1 MSSIHAPE
9 QRVAVLPGVSS
20 KTRFRNWDL
29 VKGYVPGFLMLGC
42 VILFALLALNQQNPP
57 EAVAVSAPPDQFSSA
72 RAFSHVEVI
81 GRAPH
86 EIGSAEH
93 RVVRDYIMSQLTAL
107 GLVPQIQK
115 TTAFTTRRSLAE
127 AGTVENVVARL
138 SGTNSSRALLLVSH
152 YDSVPTGPG
161 ASDNGAGVASLLET
175 LRALKSQPPL
185 KNDVI
190 FLFTDG
196 EEVGLLGA
204 SAFINEHPW
213 AKDVGLVLNFE
224 ARGNSGPSIMFET
237 SNQNGWLIG
246 ELAKA
251 APYPVGNSLSYD
263 IYRLL
268 PNDTDF
274 TALRDSKLPGMN
286 FAFIEGLTRY
296 HTQLDS
302 VSNVDQRSLQ
312 HHGSNALALTRHF
325 GDMNLAQI
333 RKQNAVYFNIP
344 GSILIH
350 YSSFWIIPLTV
361 FVAAVFVA
369 VIVYGLRKKQ
379 LSIGGMAMGFLACL
393 SNIVLVA
400 AVIFGI
406 WFLISITTVAY
417 SRMVFG
423 DTYNSTLYLVGF
435 SALTITLVATVYML
449 WRRKIRAENL
459 WVGGLLWFL
468 IMLVL
473 SALYIPGGSYLFT
486 WPLLFGLF
494 GLAATFVLRTR
505 AAGND
510 ENLPLKLA
518 IVFSI
523 SAIPGVLLLVPLI
536 GQIFT
541 ALTVQV
547 VFIPMIFVVLL
558 LWSMVP
564 LLDHLTARRRWLLS
578 LVMLAVSL
586 VFIGIGGLS
595 AGFDKNHPQ
604 PYHMVYGFDADS
616 GKAVWASAAGNPGK
630 WASQFFASGAE
641 RAPLDRYF
649 YKNPRQFLISQAPVT
664 PLPAPEVTLVSDKK
678 MENGTRALR
687 LHITAPEQNTSV
699 FINVSGT
706 AKTTQASVNGKEV
719 KTVGPNPTSEMGT
732 DWGMRYY
739 APHDPGIDLDLVL
752 ESAAAV
758 KVRLI
763 GLSHGLPNIPNT
775 PASNR
780 PEYVIPAP
788 FLLSDSTMVSK
799 TFSFN

>member
-1 MSSIHAPE
+1 MSSIQAPE
-9 QRVAVLPGVSS
+9 QKVAVLPVVPS
-20 KTRFRNWDL
+20 KAGFRIWEL
-29 VKGYVPGFLMLGC
+29 VNGYLPGLLMLVS

-57 EAVAVSAPPDQFSSA
+57 QAVAASAPPEQFSSA

-93 RVVRDYIMSQLTAL
+93 RVVRDYIISQLTAL
-107 GLVPQIQK
+107 GVVPQVQK
-115 TTAFTTRRSLAE
+115 TTAFTTRRGLPE

-138 SGTNSSRALLLVSH
+138 NGTNNSRAVLLVSH

-161 ASDNGAGVASLLET
+161 ASDNGTGVASLLET
-175 LRALKSQPPL
+175 LRALKSQAPL

-204 SAFINEHPW
+204 SAFANEHPW
-213 AKDVGLVLNFE
+213 AKDVGLVLNLE
-224 ARGNSGPSIMFET
+224 ARGNTGPSIMFET
-237 SNQNGWLIG
+237 SSQNGWLIG
-246 ELAKA
+246 ELASA

-263 IYRLL
+263 IYKLL

-274 TALRDSKLPGMN
+274 TALRDSKLPGLN

-325 GDMNLAQI
+325 GNMNLAE
-333 RKQNAVYFNIP
+333 KKEQNAVYFNVP

-350 YSSFWIIPLTV
+350 YSSFWIMPLTL

-379 LSIGGMAMGFLACL
+379 LSIGGLAMGFLACL
-393 SNIVLVA
+393 LNIVVVA

-417 SRMVFG
+417 SRMPFG

-435 SALTITLVATVYML
+435 SALTIAIVATVFML
-449 WRRKIRAENL
+449 LRRKIRTENL

-473 SALYIPGGSYLFT
+473 SALYLPGGTYLFT

-494 GLAATFVLRTR
+494 GLAATIALKTR
-505 AAGND
+505 ASAND
-510 ENLPLKLA
+510 QNLPLRLA

-523 SAIPGVLLLVPLI
+523 CALPGVILLTPLI

-547 VFIPMIFVVLL
+547 VFVPMIFVVLL
-558 LWSMVP
+558 LWSLIP
-564 LLDHLTARRRWLLS
+564 LLDQLTARRRWLLS
-578 LVMLAVSL
+578 GVMLAVSF
-586 VFIGIGGLS
+586 VFIGLGGLT

-604 PYHMVYGFDADS
+604 PYHVVYGFDADS
-616 GKAVWASAAGNPGK
+616 GKAVWASASGNPGK
-630 WASQFFASGAE
+630 WAAQFFAAGAE
-641 RAPLDRYF
+641 RAPLGKYF
-649 YKNPRQFLISQAPVT
+649 YKNPRPFLISQAPVT
-664 PLPAPEVTLVSDKK
+664 PLPTPEVTLVSDKK
-678 MENGTRALR
+678 MENGSRVLR

-706 AKTTQASVNGKEV
+706 ARTTQASLNGKEL
-719 KTVGPNPTSEMGT
+719 KATGPNSKFEMGT
-732 DWGMRYY
+732 DWGVRYY
-739 APHDPGIDLDLVL
+739 APQNPGIDLDLVM

-758 KVRLI
+758 NVRLI

-775 PASNR
+775 PVTNR
-780 PEYVIPAP
+780 PDYMMPAP
-788 FLLSDSTMVSK
+788 VMLSDSTMVSR

>member
-1 MSSIHAPE
+1 MSSIQAPE
-9 QRVAVLPGVSS
+9 QKVAVLPVVPAKAG
-20 KTRFRNWDL
+20 FRIWEL
-29 VKGYVPGFLMLGC
+29 VNGYVPGFLMLVS

-57 EAVAVSAPPDQFSSA
+57 QAVAASAPPEQFSSA

-93 RVVRDYIMSQLTAL
+93 RVVRDYIISQLTAL
-107 GLVPQIQK
+107 GVVPQVQR
-115 TTAFTTRRSLAE
+115 TTAFTTRRGLAE

-138 SGTNSSRALLLVSH
+138 NGTNNSRAVLLVSH

-161 ASDNGAGVASLLET
+161 ASDNGTGVASLLET
-175 LRALKSQPPL
+175 LRALKSQAPL

-204 SAFINEHPW
+204 SAFANEHPW
-213 AKDVGLVLNFE
+213 AKDVGLVLNLE
-224 ARGNSGPSIMFET
+224 ARGNTGPSIMFET
-237 SNQNGWLIG
+237 SSQNGWLIG
-246 ELAKA
+246 ELASA

-263 IYRLL
+263 IYKLL

-274 TALRDSKLPGMN
+274 TALRDSKLPGLN

-325 GDMNLAQI
+325 GNMNLAE
-333 RKQNAVYFNIP
+333 KKEQNAVYFNVP

-350 YSSFWIIPLTV
+350 YSSFWIIPLTL

-369 VIVYGLRKKQ
+369 VIVYGLRKEQ

-393 SNIVLVA
+393 LNIVVVA

-406 WFLISITTVAY
+406 WFVISITTVAY
-417 SRMVFG
+417 SRMPFG

-435 SALTITLVATVYML
+435 SALTIAIVATVFML
-449 WRRKIRAENL
+449 LRRKIKTENL

-473 SALYIPGGSYLFT
+473 SALYLPGGTYLFT

-494 GLAATFVLRTR
+494 GLAATFALRTR

-510 ENLPLKLA
+510 QNLPLRLA

-523 SAIPGVLLLVPLI
+523 CALPGVILLTPLI

-547 VFIPMIFVVLL
+547 VFVPMIFVVLL
-558 LWSMVP
+558 LWSLIP
-564 LLDHLTARRRWLLS
+564 LLDQLTARRRWLLS
-578 LVMLAVSL
+578 GVMLAVSF
-586 VFIGIGGLS
+586 VFIGLGGLT

-604 PYHMVYGFDADS
+604 PYHVVYGFDADR
-616 GKAVWASAAGNPGK
+616 GKAVWASASGNPGR
-630 WASQFFASGAE
+630 WASQFFAAGAE
-641 RAPLDRYF
+641 RAPLGTYF
-649 YKNPRQFLISQAPVT
+649 YKNPRPFLISQAPVT
-664 PLPAPEVTLVSDKK
+664 PLPTPEVTLVSDKK
-678 MENGTRALR
+678 MENGSRVLR

-706 AKTTQASVNGKEV
+706 ARTTQASLNGKEL
-719 KTVGPNPTSEMGT
+719 KATGPNSKFEMGT
-732 DWGMRYY
+732 DWGLRYY
-739 APHDPGIDLDLVL
+739 APQNPGIDLDLVM
-752 ESAAAV
+752 ESTAAV
-758 KVRLI
+758 SVRLI

-775 PASNR
+775 PATNR
-780 PEYVIPAP
+780 PEYMIPAP
-788 FLLSDSTMVSK
+788 VLLSDSTMVSR